1 MIGKHYILTG
11 GTSGL
16 GKAILKILLKKRVF
30 VTVIVRNP
38 QKLDDIIAQFGTEHL
53 SIIQCDLQSQA
64 QILKLKP
71 HFQDQSIDGLIYS
84 SGLGYFK
91 SIEQHSIDEML
102 ETYTLNIMNFNIL
115 MSAIQPFLSTHPSIV
130 GIGSQSA
137 FLTQA
142 YAAHYGASKAAFN
155 QVLNALRIE
164 RPNYHV
170 LTVNTGPIATPF
182 HEKADPSLAFAQKYK
197 SIMLDSDK
205 LAQQVVKGMLTNKT
219 EINEPKWMHF
229 MLKLYQLAPR
239 FIEKHF
245 TMLFKNKA

>member
-38 QKLDDIIAQFGTEHL
+38 QKLDDIIAQYGTEHL

-64 QILKLKP
+64 QILKLK
-71 HFQDQSIDGLIYS
+71 HHLQDQSIDGLIYS

-115 MSAIQPFLSTHPSIV
+115 MTAIQPFLSTHPSIV

-142 YAAHYGASKAAFN
+142 YAAHYVAAMPQLISANRKGKFILPVTKDIRFHPCQLHSLSHGIAFFHTTPPHEIVAVHKTNRSGCQTAS
-155 QVLNALRIE
+155 VW
-164 RPNYHV
+164 
-170 LTVNTGPIATPF
+170 TIA
-182 HEKADPSLAFAQKYK
+182 
-197 SIMLDSDK
+197 
-205 LAQQVVKGMLTNKT
+205 
-219 EINEPKWMHF
+219 
-229 MLKLYQLAPR
+229 
-239 FIEKHF
+239 
-245 TMLFKNKA
+245 